1 MQQAAR
7 KSHVFLICLS
17 LVAITIIAFE
27 QLRHS
32 GFISFDDSAYIVEN
46 DYVKSGLTP
55 RNLAWAFTKV
65 HAYNWH
71 PLTWISHMLDCQIY
85 GLNPVG
91 HHFTSLLFHVVNA
104 LLLFLVLNRMTGNI
118 WPSAFVAALFALHP
132 LHVESV
138 AWASERKDVLSTFFW
153 ILTMWAYVQYT
164 EQPNIARYLLII
176 LAFCLG
182 LMAKQMLVTLPFVLL
197 LLDYWPLGRLG
208 IKRRS
213 FCGSAPVAVSIRQCI
228 LEKVPLL
235 ILSAIACVTVYVVQ
249 QLTGT
254 VKSFVE
260 YPLTWRIGNALVAY
274 TVYIGKM
281 FWPCHLAIFYP
292 HPGGNLSAWQI
303 TTAIFLLA
311 IITIGAISKRKQCP
325 YLTVG
330 WLWYLGTLVPV
341 IGLVQ
346 VGLQAYADRYT
357 YIPLIGLFIAVAWG
371 IPDIFARLY
380 YRKAVL
386 SSSAVLL
393 LLALGVMAWHQVGY
407 WRNNITL
414 YRHATV
420 VVRNNWWAHNNLGIA
435 YYYGGELDK
444 ASVHFREALRIRPIF
459 QGALS
464 GMGAVLLAQGEL
476 DEAIKYLRDALQL
489 KPDFPGAYVY
499 LAQAHTNLGVAL
511 AKKGRLDEAIKHH
524 FEALRIMPNFPDGHR
539 NLGVALDQ
547 KGETAKA
554 VEHFAEAVRL
564 KPDYLSA
571 HLQLGHSLV
580 RLGRIESAVD
590 HYQKILQ
597 YKPDHLE
604 ALNALAWVWATTEN
618 VEFQNPITAVE
629 FAQKACELSN
639 YEHPGVLDTLA
650 AAYAAAGNFPEAVK
664 TAEKAIE
671 LAEAANEKKLAEE
684 IQKRLELYKAGQ
696 PYHEK

>member
-1 MQQAAR
+1 MIKQRQ
-7 KSHVFLICLS
+7 VLFLIS
-17 LVAITIIAFE
+17 IALVASTLIAYE
-27 QLRHS
+27 QLRHN
-32 GFISFDDSAYIVEN
+32 GFISFDDNEYIVEN
-46 DYVKSGLTP
+46 SYVKSGLTL
-55 RNLAWAFTKV
+55 RNLAWAFTKA

-85 GLNPVG
+85 DLSPVG
-91 HHFTSLLFHVVNA
+91 HHLMSLLFHMVNA
-104 LLLFLVLNRMTGNI
+104 VLLFLVLNRMTGRM
-118 WPSAFVAALFALHP
+118 WASAFVAALFALHP

-138 AWASERKDVLSTFFW
+138 AWASERKDVLSAFFW
-153 ILTMWAYVQYT
+153 ILTMWAYMRYT
-164 EQPNIARYLLII
+164 ERPDIARYLLIVLI
-176 LAFCLG
+176 FCLG
-182 LMAKQMLVTLPFVLL
+182 LMTKQMLVTLPFVLL

-208 IKRRS
+208 VKGRG
-213 FCGSAPVAVSIRQCI
+213 FNGSAPVAISVRRCA

-235 ILSAIACVTVYVVQ
+235 ILSAIAAVTVYVVQ

-254 VKSFVE
+254 VRSFAE
-260 YPLTWRIGNALVAY
+260 YPLAWRIGNTLVAY

-281 FWPCHLAIFYP
+281 FWPCNLAIFYP
-292 HPGGNLSAWQI
+292 HPGGDLPAWQI

-311 IITIGAISKRKQCP
+311 IITIGVILKRKQCP
-325 YLTVG
+325 YLIVG

-357 YIPLIGLFIAVAWG
+357 YIPLVGLFIAIAWG
-371 IPDIFARLY
+371 ISDIFNRLKN
-380 YRKAVL
+380 RETILSLSAAVLLAVL
-386 SSSAVLL
+386 S
-393 LLALGVMAWHQVGY
+393 VMTWVQVGR
-407 WRNNITL
+407 WRSDIVL
-414 YRHATV
+414 YRHAATV
-420 VVRNNWWAHNNLGIA
+420 VRDNWWAHNNLGIA
-435 YYYGGELDK
+435 YYYEGELDK
-444 ASVHFREALRIRPIF
+444 ASRHFAEALRIRPTS
-459 QGALS
+459 QSALS

-476 DEAIKYLRDALQL
+476 DKAIKYLRESLQL
-489 KPDFPGAYVY
+489 KPDFPQAYVY

-524 FEALRIMPNFPDGHR
+524 FEALRIMPDFPNAHR

-564 KPDYLSA
+564 KPDYLNA
-571 HLQLGHSLV
+571 RIQLGHSLV
-580 RLGRIESAVD
+580 RLGRIESAID
-590 HYQKILQ
+590 QYQKILQ
-597 YKPDHLE
+597 YKPNHPE

-618 VEFQNPITAVE
+618 AKFQNPIAAVG

-650 AAYAAAGNFPEAVK
+650 AAYAATGNFPEAIK
-664 TAEKAIE
+664 TAEKAVK
-671 LAEAANEKKLAEE
+671 LAEDANEKNLAEE
-684 IQKRLELYKAGQ
+684 IGKRLELYKAGQ

>member
-1 MQQAAR
+1 MKQDR
-7 KSHVFLICLS
+7 NKLYVIPICVA
-17 LVAITIIAFE
+17 LVLTTIIAYE
-27 QLRHS
+27 PVRHN
-32 GFISFDDSAYIVEN
+32 GFISFDDNAYIVEN
-46 DYVKSGLTP
+46 SYVKSGFTL
-55 RNLAWAFTKV
+55 RNLVWAFTKT

-71 PLTWISHMLDCQIY
+71 PLTWVSHMLDCQLY

-91 HHFTSLLFHVVNA
+91 HHSTSLFFHVMNT
-104 LLLFLVLNRMTGNI
+104 LLLFLVFNRITGSV

-138 AWASERKDVLSTFFW
+138 AWASERKDVLAGFFW
-153 ILTMWAYVQYT
+153 LVVMWSY
-164 EQPNIARYLLII
+164 ARYVEGPTVKRYLVVLIVF
-176 LAFCLG
+176 AFG

-197 LLDYWPLGRLG
+197 LLDYWPLGRLR

-213 FCGSAPVAVSIRQCI
+213 FRGSAPVAISVRRCA

-235 ILSAIACVTVYVVQ
+235 ILSTIAAVTVYAVQ

-254 VKSFVE
+254 VRSFAE
-260 YPLTWRIGNALVAY
+260 YPLTWRIENALVAY

-281 FWPCHLAIFYP
+281 FWPCNLAIFYP
-292 HPGGNLSAWQI
+292 HPGGDLPAWQI

-311 IITIGAISKRKQCP
+311 IITIGVILKRKQCP

-346 VGLQAYADRYT
+346 VGVQAYADRYT

-371 IPDIFARLY
+371 IPDIFSRLKN
-380 YRKAVL
+380 RETVL
-386 SSSAVLL
+386 SLSAAVLL
-393 LLALGVMAWHQVGY
+393 AVLGVMTWVQVGQ
-407 WRNNITL
+407 WRSDIVL
-414 YRHATV
+414 YKHATTV
-420 VVRNNWWAHNNLGIA
+420 VQDNWWAHNNLGIA

-444 ASVHFREALRIRPIF
+444 ASKHFAEALRIRPTF

-489 KPDFPGAYVY
+489 KPNSPGEYVY

-524 FEALRIMPNFPDGHR
+524 FEALRIMPNLPVAHS
-539 NLGVALDQ
+539 NLGIVLDQ
-547 KGETAKA
+547 KGETEKA

-564 KPDYLSA
+564 KPDYLNA
-571 HLQLGHSLV
+571 RIQLGHSLV
-580 RLGRIESAVD
+580 KLGRIESAVD
-590 HYQKILQ
+590 QYQKILQ
-597 YKPDHLE
+597 YKPNHPE

-618 VEFQNPITAVE
+618 AKFQNPIAAVG

-650 AAYAAAGNFPEAVK
+650 AAYAASGNFAEAVK
-664 TAEKAIE
+664 TAEKALK
-671 LAEAANEKKLAEE
+671 LAEDANEKNLAEE